1 MIKKLVNLY
10 KEDKIDV
17 KEYSRKIFEI
27 HEILLQYPD
36 LINESMIEKLEITNK
51 NIIAYINK
59 DNKIIKMTINSLDS
73 AAVPVSIMNFGE
85 YESEELDMSLKIL
98 NLLEKDSITF
108 DVGANLGW
116 YTLNILKD
124 VETRKVYCFEPIKE
138 TYEKLDENLKLNGMG
153 NYEVYNCGLYK
164 KNEVLE
170 FFYDV
175 VASGASSMADLREL
189 DTTKKV
195 TCKVIRLDD
204 FVKENKINRID
215 FIKCDVEGSELFV
228 YEGGIESIKKFK
240 PIIFSE
246 MLRKWSAKFNYH
258 PNDIIELLEGIGYEC
273 YVIDNDK
280 LKSFDRVDENTVET
294 NYFFLHKEKH
304 NKIIKNKDIVR
315 Y

>member
-1 MIKKLVNLY
+1 MIKKLVDLY
-10 KEDKIDV
+10 KEEKIDS
-17 KEYSRKIFEI
+17 KEYSTKIFEV

-36 LINESMIEKLEITNK
+36 LINGSMIEKLEITNE
-51 NIIAYINK
+51 NIVAYINK
-59 DNKIIKMTINSLDS
+59 DNKLIKMALHSLDS
-73 AAVPVSIMNFGE
+73 AAVPISIMNFGE

-98 NLLEKDSITF
+98 NLLDKDSITF

-138 TYEKLDENLKLNGMG
+138 TYNKLDENLKLNEIK

-164 KNEVLE
+164 ENEILE

-195 TCKVIRLDD
+195 TCKVIKLDD
-204 FVKENKINRID
+204 FVKEKKINRID

-240 PIIFSE
+240 PVIFSE

-258 PNDIIELLEGIGYEC
+258 PNDIIDLLEGIGYGC
-273 YVIDNDK
+273 YVIDQDK
-280 LKSFDRVDENTVET
+280 LKGFGRVDESTIET

-304 NKIIKNKDIVR
+304 MEIIKNKDLVK
-315 Y
+315 